1 MSDSENP
8 VYLLTITGPDQS
20 GVVADIT
27 NYLFEIGGNLADTA
41 FAVLGQGFEYS
52 GVIIFSESKS
62 ISQIS
67 DGLAALKSLE
77 GSRIT
82 INPFPYDLMRNEV
95 GDITHVIEFIGGDRP
110 GLVAGMASELAV
122 YNANIV
128 RMNSRRITMD
138 EGGQGYRT
146 RFAVNIPKERATV
159 CGNALSNLAGSLN
172 LKCTV
177 EPQ

>member
-1 MSDSENP
+1 MSESENP

-52 GVIIFSESKS
+52 GVTIFTEPKS
-62 ISQIS
+62 ISEIT
-67 DGLAALKSLE
+67 DGLAAIKSIT
-77 GSRIT
+77 GARIT
-82 INPFPYDLMRNEV
+82 LDPFPYDLMRNEV
-95 GDITHVIEFIGGDRP
+95 GDITHVIEFVGGDRP
-110 GLVAGMASELAV
+110 GLVAGMASELSV

-128 RMNSRRITMD
+128 RMNSRRVQL
-138 EGGQGYRT
+138 EGGGQGYRT
-146 RFAVNIPKERATV
+146 RFAVNIPAERATV
-159 CGNALSNLAGSLN
+159 CGNALSNLAGSLD